1 MAIALE
7 QTVVGLDTG
16 SGITLT
22 SWTPAANELV
32 LLFVAQRN
40 KALTPSVS
48 GNGLTWVS
56 VATVDGNQGQNGLA
70 VYRAMGA
77 SPSTGSI
84 SVTNVSGFDV
94 AVACRFSGVDISGT
108 NGSGAI
114 DASATT
120 AGPAVDDNDM
130 KLDVTPLTDNAW
142 AVAVGTHRSATFTTP
157 GGQTTISINNTN
169 GTAGNTTTCSVW
181 RVGPVSPAALTTLGA
196 DNDLNAANDWCM
208 VAVAIKP
215 AAANLTI
222 TPNAAQAA
230 SSARVGSVDSSAITR
245 FLTLPR
251 RRLNMT
257 LRI

>member
-7 QTVVGLDTG
+7 QTVTGLDAG
-16 SGITLT
+16 SSITLT

-40 KALTPSVS
+40 EALVPSVS

-70 VYRAMGA
+70 VFRAMGS
-77 SPSTGSI
+77 SPTTGSI

-94 AVACRFSGVDISGT
+94 AVACRFSGADTSGT

-130 KLDVTPLTDNAW
+130 KLQMEMRKFNIATRKND
-142 AVAVGTHRSATFTTP
+142 SATAMSAAQNMRILQQQQETIKQQQAQLAETIRANQARERLQ
-157 GGQTTISINNTN
+157 GQQIAAKS
-169 GTAGNTTTCSVW
+169 GTSGL
-181 RVGPVSPAALTTLGA
+181 RGMQYAAKSRA
-196 DNDLNAANDWCM
+196 E
-208 VAVAIKP
+208 AIKLARGEVDGKIKASGMP
-215 AAANLTI
+215 VKPEDYDRMIN
-222 TPNAAQAA
+222 QALKA
-230 SSARVGSVDSSAITR
+230 PKVLVR
-245 FLTLPR
+245 P
-251 RRLNMT
+251 
-257 LRI
+257 